1 MTTQLDDDTLQRY
14 YDGEL
19 SPVEERA
26 VRARVEGDA
35 VAQARLA
42 ELQKLSEMVRMAA
55 DEMGAGLDSSALF
68 AGIQADVKKQAGEG
82 VGARLRVVREEW
94 GQHRRGSVVAMGVA
108 GAIAAAALLSVLTP
122 AMQREGS
129 DEVARSVQQKER
141 VRLAEAP
148 APASAPADGSRA
160 VHAAVAG
167 SQVENVDFGD
177 STGTVFEIESE
188 GVKTAVV
195 WISDEDEGTGP

>member
-35 VAQARLA
+35 SAQARLA

-55 DEMGAGLDSSALF
+55 DEMGEGLDSSALF
-68 AGIQADVKKQAGEG
+68 AGIQADLKKQQHEG

-94 GQHRRGSVVAMGVA
+94 SQHRRGSVVAMGVA

-122 AMQREGS
+122 AMQREDAG
-129 DEVARSVQQKER
+129 ELARSAQPKER
-141 VRLAEAP
+141 VRIAEAP
-148 APASAPADGSRA
+148 VEPAAIERVHGSEI
-160 VHAAVAG
+160 
-167 SQVENVDFGD
+167 ENVDFGD
-177 STGTVFEIESE
+177 STGTVFAIESE

>member
-14 YDGEL
+14 YDGDL

-35 VAQARLA
+35 SAQARLA
-42 ELQKLSEMVRMAA
+42 ELAKLSDMVRMAA
-55 DEMGAGLDSSALF
+55 EEMGEGLDSSALF
-68 AGIQADVKKQAGEG
+68 AGIQADLKKQQAEG
-82 VGARLRVVREEW
+82 VGAKLQVVHEEW
-94 GQHRRGSVVAMGVA
+94 GQHRRGSVIALGVA

-122 AMQREGS
+122 AMQEQGA
-129 DEVARSVQQKER
+129 DEVARSAQPKER
-141 VRLAEAP
+141 VRIAEAP
-148 APASAPADGSRA
+148 VEPAGER
-160 VHAAVAG
+160 VHG